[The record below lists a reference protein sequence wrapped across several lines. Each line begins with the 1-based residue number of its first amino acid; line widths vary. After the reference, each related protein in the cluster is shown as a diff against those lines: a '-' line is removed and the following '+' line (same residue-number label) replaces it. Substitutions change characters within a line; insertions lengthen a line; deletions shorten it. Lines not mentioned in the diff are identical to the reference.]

1 MGLGKTVQAIALM
14 AEARLP
20 TLIVCPAY
28 LRRNWQNEIQKFNL
42 TNRDWQISSYE
53 EFTKRKDLDGFRVA
67 IFDEAHYLKNMQAK
81 RTKAAHKFVQECKP
95 EYLLLL
101 TGTPI
106 KNRVCEFYS
115 LLKLCSYNPRKT
127 SGLPITKGYYHFADK
142 LSHRTEYKLPSG
154 VKIVKHSG
162 LQNKPLLLK
171 YLKGKYFRR
180 TAKDELNLPGITRNY
195 ISCNSSTG
203 LESQLLADFA
213 EASLHIS
220 TAKKETALAKVEHT
234 VKFAWELLEQDI
246 NPLLIFTDHVGA
258 AHGIS
263 EGIRG
268 RGYRGFSVT
277 GSTSPEERAD
287 LVQKFQARQIN
298 YLACTI
304 GSMSTGFTL
313 TATNRI
319 IFNDL
324 SWCPAD
330 NAQAEARIHRIG
342 QKSPCFVTYMVSDGI
357 DEKIIKLLQG
367 KQATLDDV
375 L

>member
-1 MGLGKTVQAIALM
+1 
-14 AEARLP
+14 
-20 TLIVCPAY
+20 
-28 LRRNWQNEIQKFNL
+28 
-42 TNRDWQISSYE
+42 
-53 EFTKRKDLDGFRVA
+53 
-67 IFDEAHYLKNMQAK
+67 MQAK
-81 RTKAAHKFVQECKP
+81 RTKAAHKFVRTYKP

-115 LLKLCSYNPRKT
+115 LLKLCSYNPKQT
-127 SGLPITKGYYHFADK
+127 SGLPVTKGYYHFADK
-142 LSHRTEYKLPSG
+142 LSNRSEYKLPSG

-162 LQNKPLLLK
+162 LKNKPLLLK

-195 ISCNSSTG
+195 LSCNLCTG
-203 LESQLLADFA
+203 LESQLASEFA
-213 EASLHIS
+213 EDSLHLS
-220 TAKKETALAKVEHT
+220 TAKKETALAKVDCT
-234 VKFAWELLEQDI
+234 VKFAGELLDQDV

-263 EGIRG
+263 QGIGG
-268 RGYRGFSVT
+268 RGYRGHAVT
-277 GSTSPEERAD
+277 GSTSPEERASY
-287 LVQKFQARQIN
+287 VEKFQAGKIDF
-298 YLACTI
+298 LACTI

-342 QKSPCFVTYMVSDGI
+342 QKAPCFVTYMVSDGI
-357 DEKIIKLLQG
+357 DEKIAKTLEEKI
-367 KQATLDDV
+367 ATLANV